1 MVFDDIWE
9 NEAWD
14 ALKDALP
21 DMNNGSRVLLTTHS
35 KDVALHAE
43 AGSRPHELRFLNDEE
58 SWELFCK
65 KTFPGPEGGCSKD
78 LLKLGRE
85 IVEKCHGVPLAIV
98 VVGGLLSSKEPME
111 WENVRKTLSLQ
122 FSQGEP
128 QISSVLSLSYK
139 DLPYYLKPCF
149 LYLGIFPEDYEF
161 PAKKLIQLW
170 AAEGFLQ
177 PRGDETLEKVGEDYL
192 KELVQRSMIQLA
204 QRSSSGGIKSCRIHD
219 LFRDLSI
226 SKAKEDDF
234 LQVHGENVATLSTST
249 ARRLAI
255 HRNASSE
262 HTSLKSSI
270 PHLRSLMIHTQVVV
284 RLGRKQEKFPRR
296 GLNLLRVL
304 DLHKV
309 AIEELPSEI
318 GALIHLKYLGCTN
331 TCLKSLPSSI
341 GNLHNLQTLN
351 ITSHDYVISVPKE
364 IEKMKELRHFQVKS
378 ASDDG
383 HYIFRCEIEGH
394 PWLGLIRN
402 LQTLTCVEA
411 GEWMENCLE
420 KLTNLRKLGIC
431 LDLGGL
437 YDKLL
442 SESILKLDCLQ
453 SLTVMQYQYPSP
465 ESSISILNLNIP
477 ASESYIRILNLNMPF
492 TRFLL
497 LSKLRL
503 EGKLD
508 KLPEF
513 PENLTKL
520 TLVYSS
526 LEKDPLPQLKK
537 LPKLR
542 VLRLLW
548 SSYWGNKLVFA
559 SQGFCRLESLH
570 LEGLRKLEDCTVKK
584 RALPNL
590 LHLRINYCQQLKK
603 LPKGLHYL
611 KTLKKLELWNM
622 PPLFKARLE
631 PDEGADWSKTLHIPS
646 VDISY
651 MA

>member
-255 HRNASSE
+255 HRNAS
-262 HTSLKSSI
+262 K
-270 PHLRSLMIHTQVVV
+270 
-284 RLGRKQEKFPRR
+284 
-296 GLNLLRVL
+296 
-304 DLHKV
+304 
-309 AIEELPSEI
+309 
-318 GALIHLKYLGCTN
+318 
-331 TCLKSLPSSI
+331 
-341 GNLHNLQTLN
+341 
-351 ITSHDYVISVPKE
+351 
-364 IEKMKELRHFQVKS
+364 
-378 ASDDG
+378 
-383 HYIFRCEIEGH
+383 
-394 PWLGLIRN
+394 
-402 LQTLTCVEA
+402 
-411 GEWMENCLE
+411 
-420 KLTNLRKLGIC
+420 
-431 LDLGGL
+431 
-437 YDKLL
+437 
-442 SESILKLDCLQ
+442 
-453 SLTVMQYQYPSP
+453 
-465 ESSISILNLNIP
+465 
-477 ASESYIRILNLNMPF
+477 
-492 TRFLL
+492 
-497 LSKLRL
+497 
-503 EGKLD
+503 
-508 KLPEF
+508 
-513 PENLTKL
+513 
-520 TLVYSS
+520 
-526 LEKDPLPQLKK
+526 KDPLPQLKK